1 MSSKPALINLVKG
14 KHKSF
19 FDRFLAWAL
28 SAGRVIIIV
37 TEIIALS
44 AFLYRFSLDR
54 EIIDLRDNT
63 KQEQKILE
71 LFKEQE
77 KTFRNLQERLSFASE
92 LASSSKR
99 NVGLFF
105 EITDLIPQD
114 ITTTSLALTTKS
126 MSIKANTRSGE
137 SLKTLIQSIKKLPD
151 VQTTILDKIDNRI
164 STSTIA
170 FSLNIVFK
178 K

>member
-77 KTFRNLQERLSFASE
+77 KTFRNLQERLSC
-92 LASSSKR
+92 LKNRKKR
-99 NVGLFF
+99 L
-105 EITDLIPQD
+105 EIFRSDFHLRLSWHLPQRE
-114 ITTTSLALTTKS
+114 TLGCSLRLPTLSHKILPQQVLPS
-126 MSIKANTRSGE
+126 QQKA
-137 SLKTLIQSIKKLPD
+137 
-151 VQTTILDKIDNRI
+151 
-164 STSTIA
+164 
-170 FSLNIVFK
+170 
-178 K
+178 